1 MRRGRLLAAL
11 AVLALV
17 AAPLTAQT
25 PPKAQA
31 PASRKAPA
39 LPKAKAPL
47 DAQEQRTAQE
57 PQKAQEPRAAQGDSV
72 TLDFQDAD
80 IRVVITTLAAAGGVN
95 VAYSSLPAI
104 PLTMHLQQPIP
115 RAAVRGLLD
124 GILAANGLKGEEQN
138 GVLRITK
145 AAPDPSPQAAGA
157 PAPSPA
163 RIGPQGAQAAQGERL
178 HIYRVKHARAP
189 QLAATLYGLFG
200 GGPGYAPTFGLGRTG
215 LSDQLRAQQLPTSYA
230 GLTGQGGGA
239 AAPGPSP
246 TYGPP
251 GGGPNRLQIAAD
263 EFTNSIVFRGS
274 DEDWNLI
281 RQAIEALDVRPLQ
294 VLIEVL
300 IAEVRRTRDFDLGLS
315 LTVPEQPLPTGG
327 VRAGGKIEGT
337 DNGTIGI
344 QLKGLGGVS
353 ADAVVSALSS
363 RADVNILS
371 RPVILAQNNV
381 EARILVGSQRPFI
394 QVTRALPTD
403 APIRDQVIQYRDVGT
418 SLAIL
423 PTINE
428 DGYVNLQLVQEV
440 STATGETQ
448 FGAPVISTRQASTQL
463 LVKNDQTAVLGGL
476 IDKQQEQTRSG
487 IPLLKDL
494 PLLGWLFGS
503 TQRST
508 FQTELFL
515 FLTPHI
521 VRSDEDA
528 ERLRRSIEE
537 HAGELKDRLPK
548 ERALIPPDTAQT
560 PRRR

>member
-1 MRRGRLLAAL
+1 MKRPGLVTVLAAL
-11 AVLALV
+11 ALLAS
-17 AAPLTAQT
+17 PLAAQT
-25 PPKAQA
+25 PRRPQRPAAREAPGPPAVQAPPKA
-31 PASRKAPA
+31 
-39 LPKAKAPL
+39 
-47 DAQEQRTAQE
+47 AQQRTAKE
-57 PQKAQEPRAAQGDSV
+57 PEKASDPSSAPGDSV

-80 IRVVITTLAAAGGVN
+80 IRVVITTLAAAGGIN
-95 VAYSSLPAI
+95 VAYSSLPSI
-104 PLTMHLQQPIP
+104 PLTMHLQRPIP
-115 RAAVRGLLD
+115 RSAVRGLPD

-138 GVLRITK
+138 GVLRITE
-145 AAPDPSPQAAGA
+145 AAPDPVPQAAA
-157 PAPSPA
+157 PPAPSPA
-163 RIGPQGAQAAQGERL
+163 RTGLPGAQGERL

-200 GGPGYAPTFGLGRTG
+200 GGSGYAPTFGLSRTG

-239 AAPGPSP
+239 ATPAPSP
-246 TYGPP
+246 TYGLA
-251 GGGPNRLQIAAD
+251 GGGQIRLQIAAD
-263 EFTNSIVFRGS
+263 EFSNSIVFRGS

-281 RQAIEALDVRPLQ
+281 REAIEALDVRPLQ

-315 LTVPEQPLPTGG
+315 LEVPEQRLPAGRG
-327 VRAGGKIEGT
+327 RAAGKIEGLE
-337 DNGTIGI
+337 DGTIGV
-344 QLKGLGGVS
+344 QLKSLGGVS
-353 ADAVVSALSS
+353 ADAVISALSS

-463 LVKNDQTAVLGGL
+463 LVKNDQTVVLGGL
-476 IDKQQEQTRSG
+476 IDKQQEQTRGG

-521 VRSDEDA
+521 VRSDEDV

-537 HAGELKDRLPK
+537 HAEEVKDRVRK
-548 ERALIPPDTAQT
+548 ERTLIPPDTT
-560 PRRR
+560 RSPKR